1 MAEVAVAER
10 DLPRVAVGQWARL
23 YVEAYPHMEYEIF
36 DGIVHAVAADKSG
49 GGYPLEVVLADSALA
64 VYRLAPGLAVE
75 ARIVVERGRI
85 AALAWRRILEG
96 LGKVRKGELYAAP
109 EFAAH
114 YGAGWSESWQQGITF
129 RNGPAAVSRSPSS
142 TAASIRNI
150 PGSGG
155 SRVGWNSRSI
165 IGAR

>member
-1 MAEVAVAER
+1 M
-10 DLPRVAVGQWARL
+10 
-23 YVEAYPHMEYEIF
+23 
-36 DGIVHAVAADKSG
+36 
-49 GGYPLEVVLADSALA
+49 ADSALA

-114 YGAGWSESWQQGITF
+114 YGAGNPRRGLE
-129 RNGPAAVSRSPSS
+129 
-142 TAASIRNI
+142 
-150 PGSGG
+150 
-155 SRVGWNSRSI
+155 
-165 IGAR
+165 